1 MRSVLN
7 EEIVTPTDPNQTNV
21 EAQHRTLLIIWTMLL
36 MSVIGFLVFTVFVP
50 SNATGDKMVIA
61 IILIVLGCSNVSL
74 SFTFKRALLKK
85 SIENRDLQFVSR
97 AYIAA
102 LALCESAA
110 LFGVIIHFVT
120 GSASSY
126 VAFAVGLIGMLLHFP
141 QKKHLQDVF
150 FKPL

>member
-1 MRSVLN
+1 MSVL
-7 EEIVTPTDPNQTNV
+7 
-21 EAQHRTLLIIWTMLL
+21 
-36 MSVIGFLVFTVFVP
+36 GFLLFTVLVP
-50 SNATGDKMVIA
+50 SNATGDNMVIS
-61 IILIVLGCSNVSL
+61 IVLIVFGCFNVSL
-74 SFTFKRALLKK
+74 SFKFKRALIKK
-85 SIENRDLQFVSR
+85 SIETQDLQFVSR

-110 LFGVIIHFVT
+110 LFGIVIHFVT
-120 GSASSY
+120 GSASFY